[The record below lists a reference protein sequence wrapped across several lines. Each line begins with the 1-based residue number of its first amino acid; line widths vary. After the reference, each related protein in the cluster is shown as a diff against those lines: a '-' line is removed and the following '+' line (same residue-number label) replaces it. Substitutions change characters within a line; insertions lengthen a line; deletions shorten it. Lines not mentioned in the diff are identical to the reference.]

1 MIDEHDSRP
10 DPDALLRHLEKEEKR
25 RERGR
30 LRVFFGMCPGV
41 GKTYAMLEKAGELR
55 RRGVDVV
62 IGIVETHGREETEAL
77 AAALPVVPAAS
88 MPHRGITLREMD
100 LDAVLA
106 RKPELVLVDELAHTN
121 APGSRHPKRYQDVE
135 ELLDAGIDV
144 YTTVNVQHIAG
155 RADLVAQITGA
166 PVRET
171 VPDSFLDQAE
181 QIELIDLSPPE
192 LLKRLQEGKVYL
204 GERAERAALNFFRE
218 ERLTALREMALRLTA
233 EKVDEQLRAHRAMQ
247 GGARPW
253 HTTER
258 LLVAVS
264 SSPYSA
270 RLIRATRRKA
280 YAIGAPW
287 FAVYVNTGEE
297 EQGEARERLLN
308 NLALAQE
315 LGAEV
320 IRTRDRSVAGAVR
333 RVAEENNVTQIVMGR
348 PDRRFFRD
356 LFSCGTILDQLV
368 RETSEVDI
376 HIARQERKPEYRG
389 FHPRLPSFSSR
400 PSAYLWTF
408 ILLSAVALGCWT
420 FLSWLE
426 YRAVGVILLCTVMG
440 LGSVAGFGPTMA
452 GAVFSLFIWDLFFIP
467 PPFSLKVESP
477 EDAMMCLAFLP
488 AACVTGLLS
497 MRIRR
502 QERDLLKRERHSN
515 ELYLF
520 GRSLA
525 EAKTPEEI
533 AACGYGTLRRIFGFR
548 AAILLRSREDR
559 LARTPLGSPDA
570 YISSKDAAVAAWT
583 LQNRRKAGQGTDTL
597 ASAGCLCL
605 PLLGRADTVGV
616 LMLFSPT
623 GGRLDPD
630 QEALL
635 DTLVSHLA
643 VAFERERFAA
653 RGKEAEVLLHSERLH
668 QVLLNSVS
676 HELRTPLT
684 SLMGAA
690 SALRDEKTAANPEH
704 RILLSQTIEEGA
716 ERLNRVVENLLDMSR
731 IAGGALTVKDE
742 IIELDE
748 FAAATLERA
757 RRLLPDRSVRLS
769 PGGEV
774 LVRADYRLLEHVLLN
789 LLANVAAHT
798 PDKSPVHIRVLDGEN
813 AAHLEV
819 EDTGPGIPEEYLD
832 KVFERFY
839 RAPGAPA
846 GGTGL
851 GLSIAKALMEAQ
863 NGRIMVRNRENGA
876 GCIFTLVLPKAWGP
890 PENAPGVREQG
901 EEREEAGQG
910 DAEAPLNKGDT
921 P

>member
-1 MIDEHDSRP
+1 MIDEHDPRP
-10 DPDALLRHLEKEEKR
+10 DPDALLRHLDREEKLKA
-25 RERGR
+25 RGR

-55 RRGVDVV
+55 RRDVDAV

-77 AAALPVVPAAS
+77 AAVLPVVPAAS
-88 MPHRGITLREMD
+88 VPYRGITLREMD

-106 RKPELVLVDELAHTN
+106 RKPDLVLVDELAHTN
-121 APGSRHPKRYQDVE
+121 APGSRHTKRYQDVE

-155 RADLVAQITGA
+155 RADLVARITGT

-192 LLKRLQEGKVYL
+192 LLKRLREGKVYL
-204 GERAERAALNFFRE
+204 GERAERAAVNFFQE
-218 ERLTALREMALRLTA
+218 ERLTALREMALRFTA
-233 EKVDEQLRAHRAMQ
+233 EKVDDQLRAHRAMQ

-348 PDRRFFRD
+348 PDRRFFPD
-356 LFSCGTILDQLV
+356 LFSGGTILDQLV
-368 RETSEVDI
+368 RQTSEVDI
-376 HIARQERKPEYRG
+376 HIVRQERKPEYRG
-389 FHPRLPSFSSR
+389 FHLRMPSFVSR
-400 PSAYLWTF
+400 PSAYAWTL
-408 ILLSAVALGCWT
+408 ILLGAVALGCWMA
-420 FLSWLE
+420 LPWLG
-426 YRAVGVILLCTVMG
+426 YRAVGVIFLCTVM
-440 LGSVAGFGPTMA
+440 LMGSVAGLGPTMA

-467 PPFSLKVESP
+467 PSLSLNVDSP
-477 EDAMMCLAFLP
+477 EDVMMSLAFLP
-488 AACVTGLLS
+488 AACATGLLT

-502 QERDLLKRERHSN
+502 QERALFKRERHSN

-533 AACGYGTLRRIFGFR
+533 AACGYVTLRRIFNFR
-548 AAILLRSREDR
+548 SAVLFKSRGGG
-559 LARTPLGSPDA
+559 LARNPLGSPDA
-570 YISSKDAAVAAWT
+570 YISAKDAAVAAWT

-597 ASAGCLCL
+597 VSAGCLCL
-605 PLLGRADTVGV
+605 PLLGRADIVGV

-623 GGRLDPD
+623 GERLDLD

-635 DTLVSHLA
+635 DTLVSQLA

-653 RGKEAEVLLHSERLH
+653 RSKEAEVLLHSERLH
-668 QVLLNSVS
+668 QALLNSVS

-690 SALRDEKTAANPEH
+690 SALRDEKTASNPEH
-704 RILLSQTIEEGA
+704 RLLLSQTIEEGA

-731 IAGGALTVKDE
+731 IAGGALAVKDE
-742 IIELDE
+742 VVELDE

-757 RRLLPDRSVRLS
+757 RRLLPDRPVRFS

-774 LVRADYRLLEHVLLN
+774 LARADYRLLEHVLLN

-798 PDKSPVHIRVLDGEN
+798 PEKSPVHIRVLEGEN
-813 AAHLEV
+813 TARLEV
-819 EDTGPGIPEEYLD
+819 EDTGPGIPEDCLD
-832 KVFERFY
+832 KIFERFY
-839 RAPGAPA
+839 RAPGAPT

-851 GLSIAKALMEAQ
+851 GLSIARALMEAQ
-863 NGRIMVRNRENGA
+863 HGGITVRNRENGA
-876 GCIFTLVLPKAWGP
+876 GCVFTLELPKAR
-890 PENAPGVREQG
+890 APSGDASGVRERG
-901 EEREEAGQG
+901 EEKTERKEGA
-910 DAEAPLNKGDT
+910 
-921 P
+921 